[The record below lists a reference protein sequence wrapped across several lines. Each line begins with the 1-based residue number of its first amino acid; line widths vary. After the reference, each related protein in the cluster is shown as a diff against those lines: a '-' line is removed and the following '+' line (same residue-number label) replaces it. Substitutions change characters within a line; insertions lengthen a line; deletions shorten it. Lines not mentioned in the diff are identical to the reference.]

1 MSRPLRH
8 AARWTPRWL
17 PILLLSLQLAGTAG
31 TVTAQELAFQAPA
44 SPDDARAATVL
55 RDLAERVLPVYE
67 DRDTDRFLERVTAIQ
82 TIAGHRAAAQA
93 SREQLRQRR
102 GSRNPDAAEREARLI
117 DIYVRALDFQR
128 QQRNLAWNDAYART
142 FRAAVTPLSDAEA
155 FAITGWR
162 PPAFEP
168 LRKEL
173 QRTFDAQR
181 ARGSLPLA
189 EAVELLHRYFRYDA
203 LNRFSDV
210 FLDAAAEDDERRY
223 EFSALRIPGPQGRR
237 IAVVLAR
244 PRKSDQPLPALLEF
258 TIYVDARQPVTG
270 PASRGY
276 VGVVA
281 YTRGREAAGERAV
294 PFEHDGEDAR
304 AVIDWISQQPWSD
317 GRVAMTGSG
326 YSAFAAWAA
335 AAKAPLTLQAIVI
348 TDPMAPGIDL
358 PMAGN
363 IFRNEA
369 YRWAQRVAGRTGD
382 ERELDDDDAAWRA
395 LDENWYRSG
404 RAYRELGQVNR
415 RQNLYFQRWLSH
427 PSYDRYW
434 QKFIPTD
441 AQFAKIDLP
450 VLTITGFYSPQQA
463 AALHYFAEH
472 QRHHPQADHW
482 LVVGPWRAA
491 AAQPV
496 LDELRYRWLDYV
508 MKAVPRPAALA
519 DRVSFATQGV
529 DGWRHAPSLK
539 DMGRNRLRLQLD
551 AQRVEG
557 GYLLAR
563 RETPSGDGTMQ
574 LNVEWGARTRQGP
587 ATGAAHALTFISE
600 PFTEATDVTGVPTGA
615 LEVTVNRQDVDLTL
629 ALHEQRPNGDRIPLF
644 DPPIAFRASY
654 AADRTRRRLLQPGKR
669 QRIEVRS
676 ERVTS
681 HRIPAGSRLMLT
693 VSVVE
698 RGDRQINYGSGKDV
712 SEETAADGRRPLR
725 LTLHAGSY
733 VEVSLFAK

>member
-8 AARWTPRWL
+8 AARHTALWL
-17 PILLLSLQLAGTAG
+17 LALLLTCATAA
-31 TVTAQELAFQAPA
+31 VTAQELALQAPA
-44 SPDDARAATVL
+44 SPDDARAATLL

-102 GSRNPDAAEREARLI
+102 GNRNPDAAEREARLI

-128 QQRNLAWNDAYART
+128 QQGDLAWNDAYART
-142 FRAAVTPLSDAEA
+142 FRAAVTPLSDADA
-155 FAITGWR
+155 FAVTGWR
-162 PPAFEP
+162 PPALGP
-168 LRKEL
+168 LRREL
-173 QRTFDAQR
+173 QRSFDALRTR
-181 ARGSLPLA
+181 ASLPLA
-189 EAVELLHRYFRYDA
+189 EAVELLYRYFRYDA
-203 LNRFSDV
+203 LNRFSSV
-210 FLDAAAEDDERRY
+210 LLAAATEDDERRY
-223 EFSALRIPGPQGRR
+223 EFSALRIRGPQGRR

-244 PRKSDQPLPALLEF
+244 PRKPDKPLPALLEF
-258 TIYVDARQPVTG
+258 TIYVDDRQPVTG
-270 PASRGY
+270 AAARGY

-281 YTRGREAAGERAV
+281 YTRGRDAAGERAV
-294 PFEHDGEDAR
+294 PFEHDGDDAR
-304 AVIDWISQQPWSD
+304 AVINWISKQPWSD
-317 GRVAMTGSG
+317 GLVAMTGSG

-335 AAKAPLTLQAIVI
+335 AAKAPRALQAIVT

-369 YRWAQRVAGRTGD
+369 YRWAQRVAGSNGD

-404 RAYRELGQVNR
+404 RAYRELPQLNR
-415 RQNLYFQRWLSH
+415 RPNLYFQRWLNH
-427 PSYDRYW
+427 PSYDLYW
-434 QKFIPTD
+434 QKMIPTA

-450 VLTITGFYSPQQA
+450 ILTITGFYSPQQA

-472 QRHHPQADHW
+472 QRFRPQADHW

-508 MKAVPRPAALA
+508 LKGAPRPAALA
-519 DRVSFATQGV
+519 DRVNFVTQGV
-529 DGWRHAPSLK
+529 DGWRHAASLQT
-539 DMGRNRLRLQLD
+539 MGGDRLRLQLD

-563 RETPSGDGTMQ
+563 RDTPAASGAVRLD
-574 LNVEWGARTRQGP
+574 VEWGARDAGP
-587 ATGAAHALTFISE
+587 VAGVAHELTFISE
-600 PFTEATDVTGVPTGA
+600 PFADATDVTGVPAGA
-615 LEVTVNRQDVDLTL
+615 LEVTLNRQDVDLTL
-629 ALHEQRPNGDRIPLF
+629 ALHELRPNGDRIPLF

-654 AADRTRRRLLQPGKR
+654 AADRTQRHLLEPGKR
-669 QRIEVRS
+669 QRIELRS

-681 HRIPAGSRLMLT
+681 HRISAGNRLMLT
-693 VSVVE
+693 VNVIE

-725 LTLHAGSY
+725 LTLYAGSY
-733 VEVSLFAK
+733 LEVSLQAK

>member
-1 MSRPLRH
+1 MSG
-8 AARWTPRWL
+8 RWL
-17 PILLLSLQLAGTAG
+17 PTLLMSLLLTCAAGA
-31 TVTAQELAFQAPA
+31 VSAQELAFQAPA
-44 SPDDARAATVL
+44 SPDDARADTLL

-67 DRDTDRFLERVTAIQ
+67 DRDTDRYLERVTAIQ

-93 SREQLRQRR
+93 NREQLRQRR
-102 GSRNPDAAEREARLI
+102 GNRNPDAAEREARLI

-128 QQRNLAWNDAYART
+128 TQGNLAWNDAYART
-142 FRAAVTPLSDAEA
+142 FRAAVTPLSDADA
-155 FAITGWR
+155 YAVTGWR

-173 QRTFDAQR
+173 QRNFDALR
-181 ARGSLPLA
+181 TRGSVPLP
-189 EAVELLHRYFRYDA
+189 EAVELLYRYFRYDA
-203 LNRFSDV
+203 LNRFSDE
-210 FLDAAAEDDERRY
+210 LRTAAAEDDDRRY

-244 PRKSDQPLPALLEF
+244 PRKPDQPLPALLEF

-270 PASRGY
+270 PAARGY

-281 YTRGREAAGERAV
+281 YTRGREAAGERAE

-335 AAKAPLTLQAIVI
+335 ATKAPLALQAIVT

-369 YRWAQRVAGRTGD
+369 YRWAQRITGRSGD

-404 RAYRELGQVNR
+404 RSYRELGQVNR
-415 RQNLYFQRWLSH
+415 RPNLYFQRWLSH

-434 QKFIPTD
+434 QKFIPTS

-450 VLTITGFYSPQQA
+450 VLTITGFYSQQQA
-463 AALHYFAEH
+463 AALHYFSEH

-508 MKAVPRPAALA
+508 LKGVPRPAALA
-519 DRVSFATQGV
+519 DRVNFTTQGV
-529 DGWRHAPSLK
+529 DGWRHAPSLDAMGK
-539 DMGRNRLRLQLD
+539 DRLRLQLD
-551 AQRVEG
+551 PQRVEG

-563 RETPSGDGTMQ
+563 RDTPAASGAVQ
-574 LNVEWGARTRQGP
+574 LDVEWGARARQSAG
-587 ATGAAHALTFISE
+587 TGIAHTLTFISE
-600 PFTEATDVTGVPTGA
+600 PFAEATDVTGVPGGA
-615 LEVTVNRQDVDLTL
+615 LEVTLNRQDVDLTL

-654 AADRTRRRLLQPGKR
+654 AADRTQRHLLQPGKR
-669 QRIEVRS
+669 QRIELRS

-693 VSVVE
+693 VSVIE
-698 RGDRQINYGSGKDV
+698 RSDRQINYGSGQDV
-712 SEETAADGRRPLR
+712 SDETAADGKRPLR

-733 VEVSLFAK
+733 LDVSLHAK